1 VVYAFI
7 IIGGRDGAV
16 VVGSGGVP
24 VSAAPGTKFVV
35 QTNKVRRPSD
45 QRGKCY
51 SKC

>member
-1 VVYAFI
+1 MVYAFI

-35 QTNKVRRPSD
+35 QTIKLVIFGPKGEML
-45 QRGKCY
+45 Q
-51 SKC
+51 